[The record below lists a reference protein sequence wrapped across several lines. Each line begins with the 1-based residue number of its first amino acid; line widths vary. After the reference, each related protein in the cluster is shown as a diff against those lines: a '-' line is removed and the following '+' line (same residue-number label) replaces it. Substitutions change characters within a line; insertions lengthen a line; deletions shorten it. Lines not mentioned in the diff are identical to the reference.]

1 MPAAVPFAHPT
12 IRIGITGL
20 ARAGKTALLTSLAAN
35 LLALGAGLPALPA
48 LSQRLGGRPIRVSVA
63 PAGADA
69 IPRFDY
75 PAHLAALAAD
85 PPCWPARTDAVSLLA
100 LDVEIGRAG
109 LAAALPPTAFRLE
122 LVDYPG
128 EWLLDL
134 PLLDQSFPTWS
145 AATLA
150 RLEGIDIAAG
160 FLGFARGMPA
170 QANADE
176 TLATTGHDLYRALLT
191 RLREERGMALLQ
203 PGRFLMPP
211 PGPRPPWMAFFPL
224 TGQSRLAGLL
234 ADRYDRYVEAM
245 KRELHAPGF
254 GRIDRLVVL
263 ADVLGALHAG
273 PAAFAQAA
281 ASLDAAA
288 GALRWS
294 NTGMPAWL
302 ARLVPALGGIRRVA
316 FAAAKSDHVADRQR
330 ANLRSLIA
338 GLTRARGQGATAAF
352 ALASVR
358 CTEDIVWQ
366 LDGHPVSAV
375 RGRLIGADRA
385 ARSYPGEVPSE
396 PPDAAFWT
404 HPFLSLPDFEP
415 LRLPLGGRGGVPHI
429 RLDDLVVFL
438 LEDLLP

>member
-1 MPAAVPFAHPT
+1 M
-12 IRIGITGL
+12 
-20 ARAGKTALLTSLAAN
+20 LTSMAAN
-35 LLALGAGLPALPA
+35 LLALGAGLPALPT
-48 LSQRLGGRPIRVSVA
+48 LSQRLRGRGIRVSVA
-63 PAGADA
+63 PSGSDA

-85 PPCWPARTDAVSLLA
+85 PPRWPARTDAVSLLA
-100 LDVEIGRAG
+100 LDVEISRAG

-134 PLLDQSFPTWS
+134 PMLDQDFAAWS

-150 RLEGIDIAAG
+150 RLRPIEFASS
-160 FLGFARGMPA
+160 FLGFVDGMPA
-170 QANADE
+170 RAATDE
-176 TLATTGHDLYRALLT
+176 TLAATGHQLYRALLA
-191 RLREERGMALLQ
+191 RLRDEHSLALLQ

-211 PGPRPPWMAFFPL
+211 PGATPPWMAFFPL
-224 TGQSRLAGLL
+224 PGDSGLASLL
-234 ADRYDRYVEAM
+234 ADRHGRYLDSV
-245 KRELHAPGF
+245 REELRAPGF

-273 PAAFAQAA
+273 PAAFADAA
-281 ASLDAAA
+281 AALEAAA

-294 NTGMPAWL
+294 NTALPAWF
-302 ARLVPALGGIRRVA
+302 AQIVPALGGVRRVA
-316 FAAAKSDHVADRQR
+316 FAAAKSDHVGERQR
-330 ANLRSLIA
+330 ANLKSLVA
-338 GLTRARGQGATAAF
+338 RLTRTRSHGPTAAF

-366 LDGHPVSAV
+366 LDGHPISAV
-375 RGRLIGADRA
+375 RGRLIGADRP
-385 ARSYPGEVPSE
+385 ARSYPGEVPSD
-396 PPDAAFWT
+396 PPDAAFWA

-429 RLDDLVVFL
+429 RLDDLLVFL

>member
-1 MPAAVPFAHPT
+1 MPFARPT
-12 IRIGITGL
+12 IRIGVTGL
-20 ARAGKTALLTSLAAN
+20 ARAGKTAMLTSMAAN

-48 LSQRLGGRPIRVSVA
+48 LSQRLQGRGIRVSVA
-63 PAGADA
+63 PAGADP

-85 PPCWPARTDAVSLLA
+85 PPRWPARTDAVSLLA

-134 PLLDQSFPTWS
+134 PLLEQGFPTWS
-145 AATLA
+145 AAALA
-150 RLEGIDIAAG
+150 RLQGLEIAAP
-160 FLGFARGMPA
+160 FLGFVQGMPA
-170 QANADE
+170 QAAADE
-176 TLATTGHDLYRALLT
+176 TLAATGHALYRALLT
-191 RLREERGMALLQ
+191 RLRDECGLALLQ

-211 PGPRPPWMAFFPL
+211 PGPAPPWMAFFPL
-224 TGQSRLAGLL
+224 PGRSRLASLL
-234 ADRYDRYVEAM
+234 ADRYDRYRDSAR
-245 KRELHAPGF
+245 RELRAPGF

-273 PAAFAQAA
+273 PAAFADAA
-281 ASLDAAA
+281 AALDAAA
-288 GALRWS
+288 RALRWS
-294 NTGMPAWL
+294 NVAVPAWL
-302 ARLVPALGGIRRVA
+302 AQLVPALGGIRRVA
-316 FAAAKSDHVADRQR
+316 FAAAKSDHVAERQR
-330 ANLRSLIA
+330 ANLKSLVA
-338 GLTRARGQGATAAF
+338 RLTQTQARGPTAAF

-366 LDGHPVSAV
+366 LEGHPISAV
-375 RGRLIGADRA
+375 RGRLIGADRL
-385 ARSYPGEVPSE
+385 ARSYPGEVPSD
-396 PPDAAFWT
+396 PPDAGFWT

-429 RLDDLVVFL
+429 RLDELLVFL